1 MSFTT
6 SSFYLIRIK
15 EIVVSKTKPLVYCSI
30 ERIIKRQKRLLIS
43 GFSETTERFQVYP
56 ETIWNLQVHLETTG
70 TSQVHPDTKEP
81 FKVIQ
86 RQQGL
91 LKYIQC

>member
-6 SSFYLIRIK
+6 SWFYLIRIK

-30 ERIIKRQKRLLIS
+30 ERIIKRQKRLLRVFR
-43 GFSETTERFQVYP
+43 GFQVYP